1 MANRAKRPRVS
12 YRDTV
17 PFNEYD
23 TVFER
28 EGGLQRVG
36 TSILPTSSTHTATDT
51 WSSTTSW
58 TPPDDP
64 HYALDPDGGLYEM
77 ALEAD
82 VMDDSVVAEKKQ
94 KGKKS
99 LVSVRY
105 EPLALSRPQN

>member
-1 MANRAKRPRVS
+1 MANRAKRARVS
-12 YRDTV
+12 YCNTV
-17 PFNEYD
+17 PLNKYD

-36 TSILPTSSTHTATDT
+36 TSILPTTSIRTATDT

-64 HYALDPDGGLYEM
+64 QYALDPDGDLYDM

-82 VMDDSVVAEKKQ
+82 VMDDSVVPEKKQ

-105 EPLALSRPQN
+105 EPLTLS